1 MSKNEKK
8 REKEVLNENLEP
20 FLKSEKTER
29 KKTKVRKSR
38 FFSFMTYATDKQIET
53 TIAKHNN
60 SVRAFAYIRHDK
72 DDAEPHAHLI
82 VRTYSS
88 WSETQILKWFDWVK
102 LKDNSN
108 TMVEVLQDTQA
119 MAEYLTHTDF
129 ASVQAGKHV
138 YSRDDIKDFGLFDI
152 VDKKDS
158 YDETFQILTEVMA
171 GTCERDLVRRYGKQY
186 LFHRQQYLES
196 ADTVYAQQRL
206 RRDEFKGEERER
218 LLSLDT
224 DVVDLASWLEG
235 AE

>member
-1 MSKNEKK
+1 
-8 REKEVLNENLEP
+8 
-20 FLKSEKTER
+20 
-29 KKTKVRKSR
+29 
-38 FFSFMTYATDKQIET
+38 MTYATDKQIET

-60 SVRAFAYIRHDK
+60 SVRAFAYIRHDQ

-88 WSETQILKWFDWVK
+88 WSETQILKWFDWIK
-102 LKDNSN
+102 LKDNTN

-196 ADTVYAQQRL
+196 ADTVYAQQRF
-206 RRDEFKGEERER
+206 RRDEFQAEERER

-224 DVVDLASWLEG
+224 DAVDLASWLGEG
-235 AE
+235 